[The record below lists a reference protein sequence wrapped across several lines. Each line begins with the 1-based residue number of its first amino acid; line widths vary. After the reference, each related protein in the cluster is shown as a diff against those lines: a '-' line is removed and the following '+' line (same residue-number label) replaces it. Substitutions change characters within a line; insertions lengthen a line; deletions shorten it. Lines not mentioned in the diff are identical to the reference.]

1 MNGPEL
7 LAAAI
12 DCFAKG
18 DLEGAIAAAR
28 RAIEAE
34 PVSPASPASPVI
46 IDAYEMLGEFCSQAG
61 RLDEAIAAAKKLL
74 ELDPS
79 SAMGHANLSRYYM
92 LMGDKTTAEEWL
104 EKSRKLPPGVS
115 KT

>member
-1 MNGPEL
+1 MNGPQL

-18 DLEGAIAAAR
+18 DLEGAIAAVR

-34 PVSPASPASPVI
+34 PVSPASPVI

-74 ELDPS
+74 ELDPR

-104 EKSRKLPPGVS
+104 EKSRKLPPGV
-115 KT
+115 